1 MLKKLQILLLL
12 LAWSLMATAQ
22 NQPLMVQ
29 FKGKILS
36 QEENVPLPGALITVG
51 ENQKIGISDE
61 TGSFAIEIAP
71 GTYPVKVTYLGMK
84 VVNQSLTIP
93 MASDWVVYL
102 EADPTSLQEVTV
114 MSTGYQD
121 LPAERVT
128 GSFVAL
134 DKELINRRVSTNL
147 IDRLEDVTPGLI
159 FNRGLNIGREQ
170 IAIRGRSTL
179 FAETQP
185 LIIVDNFPYDG
196 PLESINPNDIENI
209 TVLKDAAAASIW
221 GARAGNGVIVI
232 TTKSGT
238 KSKTPKVSLNSNFN
252 LIEERNLFYVPQMNM
267 GDFVEIQRQLFNT
280 NFYRSQEIN
289 PSKNSLPEAVE
300 ILIAQRDG
308 KLSTSEAEAKL
319 ESLKSQDIRSDL
331 SNYYYRPAFNQQHS
345 LSVSGGTD
353 THAYQFGLGYDR
365 NQETVVGNMNERWT
379 LQAKQNWNFLDN
391 RLKWSLNMYMSNGR
405 AINTTQAPQANPYSR
420 LVDSSGEPIPIYTNL
435 SSRYLASLD
444 NPDLLDWYNVP
455 LNEIG
460 LLDNRNDRMD
470 ARIQTGLN
478 LKIVEGLNAD
488 VSYQYWINRV
498 KNRDRNP
505 LQSYFTRDLI
515 NRFSQLTPEGLLQR
529 PIPIGDILD
538 LTESFAFSH
547 TLRGMLTYR
556 KAWNEN
562 HQLSI
567 LGGTEVRDLSS
578 ESNGIRYYG
587 YNENLGTSAAV
598 DYLTRFPMFYNNSL
612 NVTIPQ
618 GNTHTG
624 LTDRFISWY
633 GNAGYTY
640 KNKLDFTAS
649 VRKDQSNFF
658 GINANQRGVPLWSA
672 GLGWTLS
679 EEEYMSFLNGAYLK
693 WKVSYG
699 YSGNLDK
706 SISGRM
712 TAVYFNQPNNRYV
725 PNIPGAQI
733 TNPPNPNLRWEKVA
747 IVNTGIQFESKS
759 GRLNVSAEYFKKN
772 GIDLIGD
779 NDVAPSFGITRIR
792 GNFAETLTKGVDV
805 VIGRDWLSGSLRWK
819 TDLFYS
825 RVKDRVVQ
833 VGITQTVGNLINSY
847 GGGVI
852 PVEGNP
858 LFSVYTF
865 AWAGLNPDNGN
876 PRGFLNGEPSEN
888 YSSII
893 GTATPESLQFHG
905 PSRPTDF
912 GALRNT
918 FSYKGIN
925 LSVNVSY
932 RFGYYYKRQSIDYFS
947 LQRGIIGH
955 GDYELRWRQPG
966 DERIT
971 QIPSLP
977 STANNPRHLFYSNS
991 AVLVEKGD
999 HFRLQDIRLG
1009 YTLTR
1014 TNLPWFPFTS
1024 AEVYGYA
1031 NNLGIIWKVSKD
1043 PLDPDF
1049 QTAQPLKS
1057 FALGLRLDF

>member
-1 MLKKLQILLLL
+1 MLKKLQLFILL
-12 LAWSLMATAQ
+12 LAWSAAVSAQ
-22 NQPLMVQ
+22 EAQ
-29 FKGKILS
+29 FPIKGKIQS
-36 QEENVPLPGALITVG
+36 KEDKAPLPGALITLG
-51 ENQKIGISDE
+51 ENQKIGISNE
-61 TGSFAIEIAP
+61 SGVFEMEAP
-71 GTYPVKVTYLGMK
+71 KGIYSIQVTYLGMTPYTQR
-84 VVNQSLTIP
+84 VSIP
-93 MASDWVVYL
+93 L
-102 EADPTSLQEVTV
+102 EVELIIELEPDMTSLQEVTV

-159 FNRGLNIGREQ
+159 FNRGLNVGRER
-170 IAIRGRSTL
+170 ISIRGRSTL

-196 PLESINPNDIENI
+196 PLESINPNDIETI

-238 KSKTPKVSLNSNFN
+238 KSRTPKVSLNSNFN

-267 GDFVEIQRQLFNT
+267 GDFVEIQGQLFRS
-280 NFYRSQEIN
+280 NFFRSQEIN
-289 PSKNSLPEAVE
+289 PSKSALPEAVE

-308 KLSTSEAEAKL
+308 KLTAPEAEAKL

-331 SNYYYRPAFNQQHS
+331 KRYYYRPAFNQQHS
-345 LSVSGGTD
+345 LSVSGGSD
-353 THAYQFGLGYDR
+353 THSYQFGLGYDR
-365 NQETVVGNMNERWT
+365 NQQSVIGNMDERWT
-379 LQAKQNWNFLDN
+379 LQAKQSWNFMDK
-391 RLKWSLNMYMSNGR
+391 RLKWSLNMYMSNSR
-405 AINTTQAPQANPYSR
+405 DINTTQVPQANPYSR
-420 LVDSSGEPIPIYTNL
+420 LVDSSGQPIPIFTNL
-435 SSRYLASLD
+435 SSRYLASV
-444 NPDLLDWYNVP
+444 NHPGLLDWYNVP
-455 LNEIG
+455 INEIG
-460 LLDNRNDRMD
+460 MLDNRNDRMD
-470 ARIQTGLN
+470 ARVQTGLN
-478 LKIVEGLNAD
+478 LKIVEGLHTE

-505 LQSYFTRDLI
+505 LESYFTRDLI
-515 NRFSQLTPEGLLQR
+515 NRYSQLSAQGILQK
-529 PIPIGDILD
+529 PVPNGDILD
-538 LTESFAFSH
+538 LLESFSFSH
-547 TLRGMLTYR
+547 TLRGMMTYR
-556 KAWNEN
+556 KTWREN
-562 HQLSI
+562 HQLSMI
-567 LGGTEVRDLSS
+567 GGTEVRDLRS

-587 YNENLGTSAAV
+587 YNDMLGTSTAV
-598 DYLTRFPMFYNNSL
+598 DYITRFPMFHNNSL

-633 GNAGYTY
+633 GNAGYTF

-679 EEEYMSFLNGAYLK
+679 EESFMSFLNGSYLK
-693 WKVSYG
+693 WKASYG

-733 TNPPNPNLRWEKVA
+733 TNPPNPNLSWEKVA
-747 IVNTGIQFESKS
+747 IINTGIQFESKS
-759 GRLNVSAEYFKKN
+759 GKVTASAEYFNKR

-779 NDVAPSFGITRIR
+779 NDVAPSFGISRIR

-805 VIGRDWLSGSLRWK
+805 VIGSEWLSGPLRWK

-825 RVKDRVVQ
+825 KVKDRVVH
-833 VGITQTVGNLINSY
+833 VGITQTAGSLINSF

-858 LFSVYTF
+858 LFSVYTYP
-865 AWAGLNPDNGN
+865 WAGLNPDNGN

-893 GTATPESLQFHG
+893 GTATPETLQFHG
-905 PSRPTDF
+905 PARPTDF

-932 RFGYYYKRQSIDYFS
+932 RFGYYYRRRSIDYFA

-966 DERIT
+966 DERFT

-977 STANNPRHLFYSNS
+977 ATADNPRHLFYTNS

-999 HFRLQDIRLG
+999 HIRLQDIRLG
-1009 YTLTR
+1009 YTLNR
-1014 TNLPWFPFTS
+1014 TNLPWFPFAS

-1031 NNLGIIWKVSKD
+1031 NNLGIIWKASKD

-1057 FALGLRLDF
+1057 FALGLRFDF